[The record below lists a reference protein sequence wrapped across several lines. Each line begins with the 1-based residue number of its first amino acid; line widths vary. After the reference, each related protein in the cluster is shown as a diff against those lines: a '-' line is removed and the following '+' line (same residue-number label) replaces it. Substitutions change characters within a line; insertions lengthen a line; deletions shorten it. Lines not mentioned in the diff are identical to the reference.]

1 MSKVMPANALIG
13 ALSALV
19 QRDVWRDERMAFEL
33 ADSVHLDVGASMR
46 QQSMVGKVLRER
58 PTSFTDTSS

>member
-1 MSKVMPANALIG
+1 MQALHFVRNR
-13 ALSALV
+13 AAHHEPLF

-33 ADSVHLDVGASMR
+33 ADSVHLDVGAWIR

-58 PTSFTDTSS
+58 PTSFTETSS